1 VRTAIVK
8 LLIPDLLLVDLLVNK
23 EDIRGDRR
31 A

>member
-23 EDIRGDRR
+23 EDIRGGRR